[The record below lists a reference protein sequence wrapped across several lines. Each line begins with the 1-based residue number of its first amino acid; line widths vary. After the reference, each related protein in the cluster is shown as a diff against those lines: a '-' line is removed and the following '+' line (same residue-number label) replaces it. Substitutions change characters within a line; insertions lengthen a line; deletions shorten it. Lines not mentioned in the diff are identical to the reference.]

1 MNLDRLI
8 SLDAGQRIDFT
19 ESRHYEFES
28 PMSNENG
35 VAIVYPLK
43 ETQQHM
49 LHAATYASMLVAQ
62 TTHEIQKVNGE
73 IAKRFNHLSK
83 DLIPKRRY
91 EVEIHQ
97 VMQFL
102 SAPRRT
108 AFNFT
113 VRVTRLN

>member
-1 MNLDRLI
+1 MNLDRIIALE
-8 SLDAGQRIDFT
+8 AGQRIDFT
-19 ESRHYEFES
+19 ESRHYEFQS
-28 PMSNENG
+28 PMCDTNG
-35 VAIVYPLK
+35 NATKYPPEEIREHL
-43 ETQQHM
+43 
-49 LHAATYASMLVAQ
+49 LLAAGHIGILLNQ
-62 TTHEIQKVNGE
+62 TSHEIQKVNGE
-73 IAKRFNHLSK
+73 IAKRFHHLSN